1 MSTSSNSNHIPK
13 ELFDDIHRQLAS
25 RQHGCH
31 ILQSLC
37 RDLISQYSK
46 RQPNW
51 RCVLEN
57 LLNKKYSHGGDDVNN
72 NSAKE
77 AEENAESVEE
87 AEEENAESVE
97 EAEGENVENL
107 KEAEDSGEAGAGP
120 TSSSS
125 SSSSNATPAVA
136 PSSSVTTA
144 TTTTKTTIGSLKKRS
159 RSIDAESSK
168 SDSMQLPLGTM
179 EAIEKVYGDMEDE
192 KKWCIEKDEEGKNVF
207 LEDIMFSVLSKKTFE
222 HILHSFI
229 IRPSDPICREFL
241 TQKQINIIKT
251 APELPTLPESIK
263 QIFDCCEAATKNIE
277 DTEHNSKEVINK
289 LWKAITSFGFFDQ
302 EHQFDEAWVQATI
315 LDFLNMYRYDTLKD
329 IQING
334 SEMDYVTRC
343 WSNFDRC
350 FENIG
355 VPGRDRTCQATLVR
369 VNKNRSITGEKSID
383 QQQRSVR
390 PDFLLIKG
398 GVEFAVGECGK
409 EDLGGVGKKEIVERG
424 LHVPKIM
431 KDLFVRALSK
441 GRNKISF
448 AEKLKIVAINE
459 NGNRLQVCVLDS
471 PKGYACRLF
480 ESNEYE
486 LPTSASL
493 ICAQLFPMMKMVLRA
508 KLIVL
513 QSQKELKRNQE
524 LIASTD
530 PGFVCLENQE
540 SKIIIPSSLTFSNK
554 KQKTD

>member
-1 MSTSSNSNHIPK
+1 MINLAVVYILFAVPTAPFSNSKAFSTIQKQASTTCAETRLVQGLADEESYLEP
-13 ELFDDIHRQLAS
+13 ELSSKLVQCFSNQPDN
-25 RQHGCH
+25 
-31 ILQSLC
+31 ILQTFAANL
-37 RDLISQYSK
+37 RPGNMGRYSTK
-46 RQPNW
+46 QPNW

-57 LLNKKYSHGGDDVNN
+57 LLNKKHSHGGDDVDNG
-72 NSAKE
+72 SAKE
-77 AEENAESVEE
+77 AEE
-87 AEEENAESVE
+87 ENSESVE

-107 KEAEDSGEAGAGP
+107 EEAEDPGEAGAGS
-120 TSSSS
+120 TSSSKNKNSSSS
-125 SSSSNATPAVA
+125 SSSSNSSSNATPAVA

-144 TTTTKTTIGSLKKRS
+144 TTTITTIGLLKKRS

-179 EAIEKVYGDMEDE
+179 EDIEKVYGDMEDE
-192 KKWCIEKDEEGKNVF
+192 KKWCIEKDEEGKDVF

-229 IRPSDPICREFL
+229 IRPSDPICKEFL

-263 QIFDCCEAATKNIE
+263 QIFDCCEAAIKNIE
-277 DTEHNSKEVINK
+277 DKEHNSKEVINK

-302 EHQFDEAWVQATI
+302 EKQFDESWVQATI
-315 LDFLNMYRYDTLKD
+315 LNFLNMCRYDTLKD

-369 VNKNRSITGEKSID
+369 VNKNRCITGEKSID

-441 GRNKISF
+441 GRTKISF
-448 AEKLKIVAINE
+448 AEKLKIVVINE

-471 PKGYACRLF
+471 PKGYVCRLF

-486 LPTSASL
+486 IPTSASL
-493 ICAQLFPMMKMVLRA
+493 SCARLFPMK
-508 KLIVL
+508 IVL
-513 QSQKELKRNQE
+513 
-524 LIASTD
+524 
-530 PGFVCLENQE
+530 
-540 SKIIIPSSLTFSNK
+540 
-554 KQKTD
+554 KTKGLQLSHI